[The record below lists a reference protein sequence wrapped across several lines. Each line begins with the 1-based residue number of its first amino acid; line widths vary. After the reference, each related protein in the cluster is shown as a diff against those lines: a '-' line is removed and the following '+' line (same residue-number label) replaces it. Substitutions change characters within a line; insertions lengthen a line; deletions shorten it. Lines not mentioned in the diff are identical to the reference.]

1 LKLQD
6 YNFLLWYISGKIN
19 TKAAILSRKDQM
31 DTKDNNKDVQML
43 KEELWSRRQM
53 MIEITVLWRSQ
64 VREETTLM
72 KKIWWNRIREQ
83 EVIKELAKKDSQ
95 SWKDKSIVYV
105 EERIYITNNKKIQE
119 QILQKNHDPV
129 DIGHLRQK
137 RMIELIKTKYNT
149 KKRLES
155 FIHWIH

>member
-1 LKLQD
+1 
-6 YNFLLWYISGKIN
+6 
-19 TKAAILSRKDQM
+19 
-31 DTKDNNKDVQML
+31 
-43 KEELWSRRQM
+43 
-53 MIEITVLWRSQ
+53 
-64 VREETTLM
+64 
-72 KKIWWNRIREQ
+72 
-83 EVIKELAKKDSQ
+83 LAKKDSQ